1 MKNIKISTSLYA
13 GFITLIVTVLFVS
26 LLGLYQVRTANQALK
41 AMYDGRVVALKQLK
55 GASDM
60 LTGKVLDTMVKSA
73 TGLSAPQSSLKV
85 LDDAMATFKKQWT
98 AYSATHLTGEEGQ
111 RVATVNGLLRAFD
124 PVIAQLH
131 EALASGDLSSIAAL
145 IRPVYAATEPVG
157 LELDQLTDIQLRES
171 EILYKREN
179 AQYSVTT
186 SVFVAVMLLSLISGL
201 GIAWKLTRSVTVPLK
216 QALELART
224 VACGDLTL
232 HIDYSGTNEMA
243 QLLTALHEM
252 QTSLAQVVSSVRQ
265 GSDVVL
271 SASSEIAQGNHDLSA
286 RTKSQASALEET
298 AASME
303 ELNATVKHNAESARL
318 ANQLAHNA
326 SSEAV
331 QGGQDVAQV
340 VETMKGIHESSRKIA
355 DIISVIDGIA
365 FQTNIL
371 ALNAAVEAARAGEQ
385 GRGFAVV
392 ASEVRS
398 LAGRSAE
405 AAKEIKSLINASV
418 ERVEHGTT
426 LVDQAGITMT
436 EVVTSIK
443 RVTDIMGQI
452 STASNQQAA
461 GVAQVDETIN
471 QIDGATQ
478 QNAALVEEMA
488 AAASSLKAQAYDLVK
503 VVASFKLNAG
513 ALGGDGTA
521 SDAYVL
527 RLPQQSPA
535 YLNGTLIGCSG
546 LLPNACDT
554 RSGAFQTE
562 P

>member
-13 GFITLIVTVLFVS
+13 GFTALIVMVLFVS
-26 LLGLYQVRTANQALK
+26 LFGLYQVRTANQALK

-85 LDDAMATFKKQWT
+85 LDDAIATFKKQWA

-131 EALASGDLSSIAAL
+131 EALESGDLSSIAAL

-186 SVFVAVMLLSLISGL
+186 SMFVAVMLLSLFGGL
-201 GIAWKLTRSVTVPLK
+201 GIAWKLTRSVTAPLK
-216 QALELART
+216 QALELTRT
-224 VACGDLTL
+224 VASGDLTL

-243 QLLTALHEM
+243 QLLTALHDM

-271 SASSEIAQGNHDLSA
+271 AASSEIAQGNHDLSA
-286 RTKSQASALEET
+286 RTESQASALEET

-318 ANQLAHNA
+318 ANQLALNA
-326 SSEAV
+326 SSVAV

-405 AAKEIKSLINASV
+405 AAKEIKSLISASV
-418 ERVEHGTT
+418 GRVEHGAS
-426 LVDQAGITMT
+426 LVDKAGSTMT
-436 EVVTSIK
+436 EVVSSIR
-443 RVTDIMGQI
+443 RVTDIMGEI
-452 STASNQQAA
+452 TTASHQQAV

-503 VVASFKLNAG
+503 VVASFKLDAG
-513 ALGGDGTA
+513 APDGDGDGTA
-521 SDAYVL
+521 SDMLAL
-527 RLPQQSPA
+527 RL
-535 YLNGTLIGCSG
+535 L
-546 LLPNACDT
+546 
-554 RSGAFQTE
+554 
-562 P
+562 

>member
-1 MKNIKISTSLYA
+1 MRHPVSSPSSRDAVPGSRSNIKISTSLYA
-13 GFITLIVTVLFVS
+13 GFTTLIVTVLFVS

-73 TGLSAPQSSLKV
+73 TGLSAPQSALQV
-85 LDDAMATFKKQWT
+85 LDDAIATFKKQWA

-111 RVATVNGLLRAFD
+111 RVATVNELLRAFD

-157 LELDQLTDIQLRES
+157 LELDQLADIQLRES

-186 SVFVAVMLLSLISGL
+186 SVFVAVMLLSLIGGL

-243 QLLTALHEM
+243 QLLTALHVM
-252 QTSLAQVVSSVRQ
+252 QASLAQVVSSVRQ

-271 SASSEIAQGNHDLSA
+271 AASSEIAQGNHDLSA
-286 RTKSQASALEET
+286 RTENQASALEET

-318 ANQLAHNA
+318 ANQLALNA
-326 SSEAV
+326 SSVAV
-331 QGGQDVAQV
+331 QGGQDVTQV

-418 ERVEHGTT
+418 ERVEHGST
-426 LVDQAGITMT
+426 LVDQAGVTMT
-436 EVVTSIK
+436 EVVNRIK

-452 STASNQQAA
+452 STASHQQAA

-471 QIDGATQ
+471 RMDGATQ

-503 VVASFKLNAG
+503 VVASFKLDAG
-513 ALGGDGTA
+513 APGDDWNGAA
-521 SDAYVL
+521 SDLRAL
-527 RLPQQSPA
+527 RLQ
-535 YLNGTLIGCSG
+535 
-546 LLPNACDT
+546 
-554 RSGAFQTE
+554 
-562 P
+562 